1 MQNKYNIGDTVLIPA
16 EVKEIRANGESI
28 YYLTEIT
35 FANGNQD
42 RIAIGEVVLRPN
54 NEWISVT
61 ERMPKDEQRVLLCRN
76 NGYISTGHHSH
87 LDKYWV
93 TMDHAVPN
101 NDVVA
106 WMELPEPY
114 KEDDNDEG

>member
-42 RIAIGEVVLRPN
+42 QIAIGEVVLRPN

-61 ERMPKDEQRVLLCRN
+61 ERLPEAGKDVLITLGNTKRYVASHY
-76 NGYISTGHHSH
+76 NGYGGFWLMS
-87 LDKYWV
+87 DKQFSEDNV
-93 TMDHAVPN
+93 L
-101 NDVVA
+101 A
-106 WMELPEPY
+106 WQPLPEPY
-114 KEDDNDEG
+114 RKQEE